1 MVSNRVKRNIW
12 LALSVVSLAVI
23 IDRAI
28 RFADGSVQWWSLLS
42 SVVICFGCVRFYLIF
57 RREVKEG
64 KLFGRQNPFK

>member
-12 LALSVVSLAVI
+12 LALSVMSLAVI

-42 SVVICFGCVRFYLIF
+42 SVVICLCCVRFYLIF

>member
-1 MVSNRVKRNIW
+1 MS
-12 LALSVVSLAVI
+12 SVVI

-28 RFADGSVQWWSLLS
+28 RFADGSVEWWSLLS
-42 SVVICFGCVRFYLIF
+42 SVIICIACVRFYLIF

>member
-28 RFADGSVQWWSLLS
+28 RFADGSVEWWSLLS
-42 SVVICFGCVRFYLIF
+42 SVVICLVCVRFYLIF
-57 RREVKEG
+57 RREV
-64 KLFGRQNPFK
+64 

>member
-12 LALSVVSLAVI
+12 LALSVMSLAVI

-28 RFADGSVQWWSLLS
+28 RFADGSVEWWSLLS
-42 SVVICFGCVRFYLIF
+42 SVVICLVCVRFYLIF

>member
-23 IDRAI
+23 INRAI
-28 RFADGSVQWWSLLS
+28 RFADGSVEWWSLLS
-42 SVVICFGCVRFYLIF
+42 SVVICLVCVRFYLIF

>member
-28 RFADGSVQWWSLLS
+28 RFADGSVEWWSLLS
-42 SVVICFGCVRFYLIF
+42 SVVICLVCVRFYLIF